1 MTWLLFLSPDFFN
14 TLSLVLSI
22 ITFPL
27 LFPDSSATLFPFPT
41 CLQVVRFVKVRFFFP
56 FCISWWWMS
65 HFPLPICIVFSLHS
79 TVSPLD
85 ADKPHLFHQVF
96 MWVCVESSIVN
107 GAEKGPGRWVGD
119 GRSSTQQCVCVADD
133 VWWLQHSAP
142 AGRSFFTFTT
152 LTANW
157 CNYSL
162 IRFGKK
168 YCTH

>member
-27 LFPDSSATLFPFPT
+27 LFPDSSFTLFPFPT
-41 CLQVVRFVKVRFFFP
+41 CLQVVRFVEVFFFP
-56 FCISWWWMS
+56 FCFSWWWMS
-65 HFPLPICIVFSLHS
+65 HFPLPICIVFSFHS
-79 TVSPLD
+79 IVSPLD
-85 ADKPHLFHQVF
+85 ADKSHLFHQVF
-96 MWVCVESSIVN
+96 MEKFHCH
-107 GAEKGPGRWVGD
+107 GAEKGPGRWVGE
-119 GRSSTQQCVCVADD
+119 GRSSTQQGVCR
-133 VWWLQHSAP
+133 WWCLVTPTLGS
-142 AGRSFFTFTT
+142 RWKIVFTFTT